1 MFRKIV
7 KQGNSAYTLTLPSN
21 WVKSNNL
28 DFGDYVELI
37 ESNQNILIS
46 TSKSGQVEVVELD
59 LRNVG
64 RPEMF
69 QILINVYICG
79 YDKISVKHS
88 DLKTILDVSNE
99 FTGMVLEE
107 SSDKF
112 ALFSTV
118 VLKDN
123 LEVDNLIRKTGF
135 FLKDLSNKLVLVS
148 AGKFSLSD
156 FERLEKV
163 MDKNILY
170 ILRFLNKYENIS
182 NSYTKFLYAY
192 VFDMIGDMLSEIA
205 THINSDVKLAKLVA
219 RNVNLY
225 ADYIFLEKQ
234 SNIVID
240 LRKFRN
246 SIEKKTFADGL
257 VYSLA
262 EIMYNFIGV
271 LIRENQSLDKN

>member
-28 DFGDYVELI
+28 DFGDYVELT

-59 LRNVG
+59 LRGVS

-69 QILINVYICG
+69 QVLINSYISG
-79 YDKISVKHS
+79 FDKISVKHS
-88 DLKTILDVSNE
+88 DLKTIMDVSNE
-99 FTGMVLEE
+99 FTGMILEE

-112 ALFSTV
+112 AIFSSV

-123 LEVDNLIRKTGF
+123 LEVDTLIRKTGF
-135 FLKDLSNKLVLVS
+135 FLKELSSKLVLVS
-148 AGKFSLSD
+148 AGKFSLS
-156 FERLEKV
+156 ELKRLEKV

-192 VFDMIGDMLSEIA
+192 VFDMIGDSISEIA
-205 THINSDVKLAKLVA
+205 AHIGSDVKLAKLVNK
-219 RNVNLY
+219 NVNLY
-225 ADYIFLEKQ
+225 VDYIFAEK
-234 SNIVID
+234 STNLVMD

-246 SIEKKTFADGL
+246 SIEKKTFVDGL
-257 VYSLA
+257 VYGLA
-262 EIMYNFIGV
+262 EVMYNFVGV
-271 LIRENQSLDKN
+271 LIRGNQTNNNK

>member
-7 KQGNSAYTLTLPSN
+7 KQGNSAYTLTLPAN

-46 TSKSGQVEVVELD
+46 TSKSGQVESIELD
-59 LRNVG
+59 LRGVV

-69 QILINVYICG
+69 QILICTYIKG
-79 YDKISVKHS
+79 FDKISVKHD
-88 DLKTILDVSNE
+88 DLRTILDVNNE

-107 SSDKF
+107 SSTDN
-112 ALFSTV
+112 AIFSSI

-123 LEVDNLIRKTGF
+123 LEVDTLIRKTGF

-148 AGKFSLSD
+148 AGKFNPIE

-170 ILRFLNKYENIS
+170 ILRYLNKYENVS

-192 VFDMIGDMLSEIA
+192 VFDMIGDLMSEICS
-205 THINSDVKLAKLVA
+205 HIGNDVKLAKLVSK
-219 RNVNLY
+219 NVNLY
-225 ADYIFLEKQ
+225 VDYIFKEDTGNL
-234 SNIVID
+234 IMD

-246 SIEKKTFADGL
+246 SIEKKTFTDGL

-262 EIMYNFIGV
+262 EVMYNFIGV
-271 LIRENQSLDKN
+271 LIHSRK